1 MGFDNTLGAAFIG
14 AIGASILFGITNL
27 QVFLY
32 YHSYPEDWRVQK
44 LIVALLWLLDVVHL
58 ILTVHAVYHY
68 VVTSFGNPLALLQVV
83 WSLKLQIAVNVIIVL
98 LVQSLYAAR
107 VWKLGYQNC
116 QTIPWIVLAIVIL
129 GYAVGII
136 LAVKTYQISSFD
148 DLNSMSWAIYA
159 SFAMPTIVDFVIAAT
174 ICYYLQT
181 NRSGF
186 SEANSRIVVVMR
198 YVLISG
204 FATSVCSTVALI
216 TYSAMPR
223 NLVFLG
229 IEFLLTKLYVNSF
242 LAMLNARR
250 SLRRKDTTNASTA
263 SRMVNLRLTGTAA
276 GSHDTPDDSP
286 KEPSFEYHRS
296 NPDQSEIHA
305 DVP

>member
-1 MGFDNTLGAAFIG
+1 MRFDNTLGAAFIG

-32 YHSYPEDWRVQK
+32 YYSYPEDWRVQK
-44 LIVALLWLLDVVHL
+44 LMLLDVVHL

-83 WSLKLQIAVNVIIVL
+83 WCVGMSTMRRNIQVL
-98 LVQSLYAAR
+98 FLYAAR
-107 VWKLGYQNC
+107 VWKLGYRNC
-116 QTIPWIVLAIVIL
+116 QIMPWIVLAIVIL
-129 GYAVGII
+129 GYGD
-136 LAVKTYQISSFD
+136 YQISSFH
-148 DLNSMSWAIYA
+148 DLNGMSWVIYA
-159 SFAMPTIVDFVIAAT
+159 SLVMPTIVDFVIAAT

-181 NRSGF
+181 TAAASRSG
-186 SEANSRIVVVMR
+186 ANSRIVVVMR
-198 YVLISG
+198 YVLIS
-204 FATSVCSTVALI
+204 VALV

-250 SLRRKDTTNASTA
+250 SLRRKDAAHTPTA
-263 SRMVNLRLTGTAA
+263 PRMVNLRLTGTAA
-276 GSHDTPDDSP
+276 GSQHTPDDSH

-296 NPDQSEIHA
+296 DPDQSEIHA